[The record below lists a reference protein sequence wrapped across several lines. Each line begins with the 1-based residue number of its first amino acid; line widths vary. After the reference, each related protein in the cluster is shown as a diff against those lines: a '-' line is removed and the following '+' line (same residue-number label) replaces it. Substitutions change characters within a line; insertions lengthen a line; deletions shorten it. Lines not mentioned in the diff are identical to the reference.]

1 MNKKEQRWLSQ
12 TVKKSTPIVLSL
24 GLILPST
31 HFGLTNVA
39 AKTKSSTEINAE
51 KILAS
56 LTDEQRTALQ
66 KSEAKELYG
75 LQGFDEKEL
84 KDNKEISVIV
94 QFKSKPGQ
102 AAVVDAALD
111 GKSLTRDVAQS
122 KVDQEHST
130 FLNDLKQIF
139 PAKAG
144 MLRSLPST
152 GKGLNM
158 VETPYQIKRSFKA
171 SYNGVSMTL
180 PANQVESLMQSD
192 VVQAIY
198 KDTSF
203 TIEPPSVADSKGKTS
218 KSDNSESTVTGDP
231 VSFLGVDKLHEE
243 GITGKG
249 VKVAVIDTGIDY
261 NHPDLKDAYKGGYD
275 FVNNDSDPMETTYE
289 DWKKS
294 GSPEFAANGSAYYT
308 EHGTHVSGTIASQE
322 KSNSDV
328 SVTGIAPDADLYV
341 YRVLGPYGSGTSSN
355 IIAAIDQA
363 VISGMDV
370 MNLSLGADLNDPY
383 FPTSTAINYAV
394 LSGVTAVI
402 AAGNFGPG
410 FYTLGSPGAAALALT
425 VGASDI
431 SMPITTMKG
440 NVASGS
446 SIELQTMA
454 RSFSDDLTTFKG
466 KSFEMVDVGLGGDDD
481 YTNKDVTGKIAL
493 VERGTYALADK
504 IKFAKKH
511 GAKAVLLSNNVEG
524 HIGAYL
530 GEASDFIPTFSVTQ
544 QDGQAL
550 MTQVAGG
557 NNKFTFT
564 DVTVTE
570 TEGDKLA
577 DFSSRGPSLANFDV
591 KPEVVAP
598 GVSVLSTVPAYITNT
613 SSPTDY
619 SSAYA
624 RMSGTSMATPH
635 VAGIAA
641 LMLQANP
648 NLQPEDIKTLLMNT
662 ADPLNG
668 DYLPYEQ
675 GAGRVDP
682 NEAIHPKMEV
692 QVKDDTLIPFGEEMV
707 KVDEKTGGIS
717 FGELYTGEDLSIN
730 KKMTL
735 QNFEKENKKFT
746 ATVHFQMIK
755 GTSDPTTS
763 GIKLAVDPVIQVKK
777 NESKNVN
784 VSLTFPK
791 TAKEGVYTGYINLT
805 NQKDKN
811 EQYRIPFSIRAVE
824 EGFYG
829 YALNKAS
836 TTLEYRIS
844 QTEPMGMA
852 SGAVSPAL
860 TFNMK
865 TPMKKMD
872 IVWQDGK
879 TGQDL
884 GYATSLDLSY
894 LHTNTQIISFLSIL
908 GSYYPFTG
916 DPDHPISAI
925 AQNAKPGY
933 YKLKL
938 ISTSMTGKTFTGY
951 LDHYVDIEQPVVTTS
966 LDQES
971 PFHEYKPGQE
981 TYPFSMQIT
990 DPQVK
995 EMQNAG
1001 MDVDLSDTSFQYT
1014 FINSAESN
1022 IINMDKDGKFS
1033 EDIVM
1038 HPEYPVQ
1045 SFTVKGRD
1053 VAVNSPVKKQYYFI
1067 KEGTPNAYITSPI
1080 NEVRMGDTV
1089 KATLKLDNIS
1099 SLSSANWTFANLD
1112 KNFEIVDA
1120 KPNAELSQYGDA
1132 KVTLTNSSTPTVQ
1145 LDLPSTTQIQDKV
1158 AAVDVTLKVKDA
1170 VFGTSINLDP
1180 TVTINNS
1187 EGTTNLIKAGYTWG
1201 LLSSFS
1207 ELEGPLNAEGFLNPG
1222 TTNKYKNVDWPNSGA
1237 SIKLTQSNGNVFDIT
1252 PNLVKDVNRF
1262 SISKLPLTGDSWT
1275 WEFTLPGHF
1284 MVKIPMMSGFEYNG
1298 TLYGQQ
1304 KKLASTYFIKEAVA
1318 GDVNQDNV
1326 IDVLDAL
1333 YIQTYW
1339 GTNKREADINFDGKV
1354 DANDLKFVEKNYLK
1368 QNQYV
1373 ENAPLPQKQ
1382 YKSATLESIKIAL
1395 GVQ

>member
-1 MNKKEQRWLSQ
+1 MKNEQRRWFN
-12 TVKKSTPIVLSL
+12 KAIKASTPIALSL
-24 GLILPST
+24 GLLLPSMQT
-31 HFGLTNVA
+31 GLTNA
-39 AKTKSSTEINAE
+39 SAKTNQSNAE

-56 LTDEQRTALQ
+56 LTDEQRAALN
-66 KSEAKELYG
+66 KSEAKENYG

-84 KDNKEISVIV
+84 KENRDISVIV

-102 AAVVDAALD
+102 AAVLDAALD
-111 GKSLTRDVAQS
+111 GKSLTRDVARS

-130 FLNDLKQIF
+130 FQNDLKQIF
-139 PAKAG
+139 PANNS
-144 MLRSLPST
+144 MQRSLPST
-152 GKGLNM
+152 GKGLNI
-158 VETPYQIKRSFKA
+158 VETPYQIKRSFKT

-198 KDTSF
+198 KDTTF
-203 TIEPPSVADSKGKTS
+203 TIEPPSIAKSKGKPGE
-218 KSDNSESTVTGDP
+218 SDKPESTVTGDA
-231 VSFLGVDKLHEE
+231 VSFLGVDKLHKE

-275 FVNNDSDPMETTYE
+275 FVNNDNDPMETTYE

-294 GSPEFAANGSAYYT
+294 GGPEFAGNGSAYYT
-308 EHGTHVSGTIASQE
+308 SHGTHVSGTIASQAIN
-322 KSNSDV
+322 NSEV
-328 SVTGIAPDADLYV
+328 SVKGIAPDADLYV
-341 YRVLGPYGSGTSSN
+341 YKVLGPYGSGTSAN

-363 VISGMDV
+363 VVSGMDV
-370 MNLSLGADLNDPY
+370 MNLSLGATLNDPY

-402 AAGNFGPG
+402 AAGNSGPG
-410 FYTLGSPGAAALALT
+410 FYSLGSPGAAALALT

-440 NVASGS
+440 NVISGP
-446 SIELQTMA
+446 SIDLQTMA
-454 RSFSDDLTTFKG
+454 RSFSDNLTTFKG
-466 KSFEMVDVGLGGDDD
+466 KSFEMVDVDLGGDAD

-511 GAKAVLLSNNVEG
+511 GASAVLLYNNVEG

-530 GEASDFIPTFSVTQ
+530 GEANDYIPTFSVTQ
-544 QDGQAL
+544 QDGQSLKA
-550 MTQVAGG
+550 QVAAG
-557 NNKFTFT
+557 NKKFTFT

-577 DFSSRGPSLANFDV
+577 DFSSRGPTLSTFDV

-598 GVSVLSTVPAYITNT
+598 GVSILSTVPAYITNSVT
-613 SSPTDY
+613 PTDY
-619 SSAYA
+619 SGAYA
-624 RMSGTSMATPH
+624 RMSGTSMATPN

-648 NLQPEDIKTLLMNT
+648 NLQPDDIKTLLMNT

-682 NEAIHPKMEV
+682 NEAIHPRMEV
-692 QVKDDTLIPFGEEMV
+692 QVQDETLIPYGEEMV
-707 KVDEKTGGIS
+707 TIEEQTGGIS
-717 FGELYTGEDLSIN
+717 FGELYTGEDHSIN
-730 KKMTL
+730 KPVTL
-735 QNFEKENKKFT
+735 QNFEKENKTFI
-746 ATVHFQMIK
+746 ANVHFQLIK
-755 GTSDPTTS
+755 GGSDPKAN
-763 GIKLAVDPVIQVKK
+763 GVKLAINPVIQVKK
-777 NESKNVN
+777 NETKSVN
-784 VSLTFPK
+784 VALTLPK
-791 TAKEGVYTGYINLT
+791 TAKEGVYTGYIILS

-811 EQYRIPFSIRAVE
+811 EKYRIPFSVKTIE

-829 YALNKAS
+829 FAVNKAS

-852 SGAVSPAL
+852 SGSVSPTL

-884 GYATSLDLSY
+884 GFATSLDLSKMN
-894 LHTNTQIISFLSIL
+894 TNTYIICILTIL

-925 AQNAKPGY
+925 AENAKPGY

-938 ISTSMTGKTFTGY
+938 ISTSATGKTFIDYVDT
-951 LDHYVDIEQPVVTTS
+951 YVDIEQPEVTTS

-995 EMQNAG
+995 EMQDAG
-1001 MDVDLSDTSFQYT
+1001 MEVDLSDTSFQYAIHT
-1014 FINSAESN
+1014 SPLSQ

-1038 HPEYPVQ
+1038 HPEIPAL
-1045 SFTVKGRD
+1045 SFSIKGRD
-1053 VAVNSPVKKQYYFI
+1053 VAVNSPVDKNYYFI

-1080 NEVRMGDTV
+1080 KEVTMGDTV

-1099 SLSSANWTFANLD
+1099 SLSSASWTFGNLD

-1120 KPNAELSQYGDA
+1120 KPNAELSQYGEA
-1132 KVTLTNSSTPTVQ
+1132 KVTLTNSGTPTVQ
-1145 LDLPSTTQIQDKV
+1145 LELPSTTQIQDKV
-1158 AAVDVTLKVKDA
+1158 AAVDLTLKVKDSA
-1170 VFGTSINLDP
+1170 FSTSVKLDP
-1180 TVTINNS
+1180 TVSISNT
-1187 EGTTNLIKAGYTWG
+1187 EGTSNLIKAGYTWG

-1207 ELEGPLNAEGFLNPG
+1207 ELEGPLTAEGFLNPG

-1237 SIKLTQSNGNVFDIT
+1237 SIKLTQSNGNIFDIT
-1252 PNLVKDVNRF
+1252 PTLVKDVNRF
-1262 SISKLPLTGDSWT
+1262 AISKLPLTGDLWSY
-1275 WEFTLPGHF
+1275 EFTLPGHF
-1284 MVKIPMMSGFEYNG
+1284 MVKIPMMSGFEYKG
-1298 TLYGQQ
+1298 TLYGQE
-1304 KKLASTYFIKEAVA
+1304 KILISNYFIKKAVA
-1318 GDVNQDNV
+1318 GDVNKDQV
-1326 IDVLDAL
+1326 IDIKDAL
-1333 YIQTYW
+1333 EIQKTW
-1339 GTNKREADINFDGKV
+1339 GSDTRAADINWDGKV
-1354 DANDLKFVEKNYLK
+1354 DATDLKFVQNNYLK
-1368 QNQYV
+1368 VNPFVNNTPSPVDQMNG
-1373 ENAPLPQKQ
+1373 K
-1382 YKSATLESIKIAL
+1382 KLEDILKEL
-1395 GVQ
+1395 GITS